1 MSNRILEKGLCKT
14 KPKLEGAEKA
24 LIQTAKT
31 ALATTTVA
39 LMPLNTSGGISVVK
53 TVQIFDYIGFIDIE
67 KPTNSEAVLEMFNS
81 NFLSLIPNL
90 FSNQDFEGKDEMA
103 TKAGTQSQ
111 QRIMDGTN
119 PVEKFK
125 CEENQVM

>member
-1 MSNRILEKGLCKT
+1 
-14 KPKLEGAEKA
+14 
-24 LIQTAKT
+24 
-31 ALATTTVA
+31 
-39 LMPLNTSGGISVVK
+39 MPLNTSGGISVVK